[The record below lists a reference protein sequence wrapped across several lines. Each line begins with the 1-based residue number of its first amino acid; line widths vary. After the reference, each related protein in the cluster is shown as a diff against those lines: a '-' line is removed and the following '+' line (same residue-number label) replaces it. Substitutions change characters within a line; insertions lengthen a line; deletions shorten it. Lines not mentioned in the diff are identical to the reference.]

1 MAGTVGLATETD
13 AALALGGAVSGAV
26 GLATEIDAAF
36 ALGTGIALPVGL
48 ATETDTAFAL
58 VCIVIGQVLNAAIP
72 QSRRQRADS
81 AQEWQ
86 ARALPSCRRG

>member
-36 ALGTGIALPVGL
+36 ALGTGIALPVGQ
-48 ATETDTAFAL
+48 F
-58 VCIVIGQVLNAAIP
+58 LNAAIP
-72 QSRRQRADS
+72 QSRRQRAGS

-86 ARALPSCRRG
+86 APALPSCRRG

>member
-1 MAGTVGLATETD
+1 MAGT
-13 AALALGGAVSGAV
+13 V

-36 ALGTGIALPVGL
+36 ALGTGIALPVGQ
-48 ATETDTAFAL
+48 F
-58 VCIVIGQVLNAAIP
+58 LNAAIP